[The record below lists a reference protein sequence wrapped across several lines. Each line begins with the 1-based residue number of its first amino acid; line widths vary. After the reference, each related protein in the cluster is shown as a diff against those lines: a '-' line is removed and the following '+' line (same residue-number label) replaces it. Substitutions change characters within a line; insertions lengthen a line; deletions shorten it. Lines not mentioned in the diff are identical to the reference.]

1 MDQFPGESA
10 QTSRPPVLLGCLSA
24 VAVAVL
30 AFGFVAFLIV
40 FLESGADTGKVRL
53 EHAET
58 YQRGTVQFI
67 GAENLYLVR
76 LMDGSFVALDDLDAA
91 NRARPERRCR
101 VAILP
106 ASDERLPGIIG
117 EYGAGMSPAAKG
129 SALVFRED
137 CGGAIYDVTGLRLD
151 AGERNLDRYPVT
163 IDAAGNVV
171 VDTARRECSQRDGAE
186 LFAEASCE

>member
-1 MDQFPGESA
+1 VDQFPGESA

-151 AGERNLDRYPVT
+151 AEGRNLDRYPVT
-163 IDAAGNVV
+163 IDTAGKVV
-171 VDTARRECSQRDGAE
+171 VDTSQRECSQRDGAD
-186 LFAEASCE
+186 LFAKGACQ